1 MAKRWNKRI
10 LLAKVETSYGTDAA
24 PTGAAD
30 AVLCRDLELGVE
42 AELLD
47 RELVRPTLGDLPAL
61 SALRRATVDCEVE
74 LAGSGAAGTAPAWGT
89 LLRGCG
95 LAETVTAGV
104 KVQYD
109 PASSNH
115 DSLTLYWYADGLVHK
130 LVGCRGTVSLSL
142 EAGQIPTMR
151 FRFTGLYQDPTD
163 EALPSADVSA
173 WKTPAVPS
181 KAATPTF
188 TLHGVTAIARSL
200 GLDLA
205 NQVTFRDMI
214 GASDVNIVDRSVT
227 GSAVIEAVPVATKNW
242 HSLAAAG
249 TLGALSV
256 VHGTQAGQIVELSAS
271 AVQIRDVRY
280 EEQDGIIYHAL
291 DLGFTETS
299 GDDEIALIAR

>member
-10 LLAKVETSYGTDAA
+10 LLAKVETTYGTDAA
-24 PTGAAD
+24 PTGTAD
-30 AVLCRDLELGVE
+30 AVLARSLEVAVE

-61 SALRRATVDCEVE
+61 SAMRRATLECEVE
-74 LAGSGAAGTAPAWGT
+74 LAGSGAAGTAPAWGK

-130 LVGCRGTVSLSL
+130 LLGARGTVSLTL
-142 EAGQIPTMR
+142 EAGQIPAMR
-151 FRFTGLYQDPTD
+151 FRFTGLYQDPSD
-163 EALPSADVSA
+163 EALPAADVSA
-173 WKTPAVPS
+173 WKTPKVPS
-181 KAATPTF
+181 KAETPTF
-188 TLHGVTAIARSL
+188 SLHGVTAIARSIAV
-200 GLDLA
+200 DLA

-227 GSAVIEAVPVATKNW
+227 GNAVIEAVPAATKNW
-242 HSLAAAG
+242 HAAAAAG

-256 VHGTQAGQIVELSAS
+256 VHGATAGQIVELSAS